1 MSKKLCIEARP
12 FSVFNATQMQRLTYN
27 TALEVF
33 DCRGKTV
40 DDPAFMKRLQEAEI
54 VISGNDLH
62 FTAGLFGRLPKLK
75 LVAKLGVGLDMIDVP
90 AATTHGVM
98 ICNTPGANDVAV
110 AEHTFALLLGHLRQ
124 VLRCDQGMREGMWEQ
139 TAIIGH
145 EICGKTLGIV
155 GLGAIGRCVATR
167 ALGFETKVVAHDPYW
182 PADFAAKR
190 GIERLSLENLFAMS
204 DFVCIHCP
212 LTPETR
218 NLIGA
223 KELRLMKST
232 ALLVNMA
239 RGGIV
244 NDDELVVALQER
256 RIAGAILD
264 AFAVEPPNSL
274 PFAAMPNVLLSPH
287 VGAFTVDAVEKMAKG
302 VVDQVFEYLD
312 GKTPKNLRN
321 PDYANNRL

>member
-1 MSKKLCIEARP
+1 MKKKLCIEARP
-12 FSVFNATQMQRLTYN
+12 FSVSNATQMQRLTYN

-40 DDPAFMKRLQEAEI
+40 DDPAFMTRLREAEI

-62 FTAGLFGRLPKLK
+62 FTANLFELLPNLK
-75 LVAKLGVGLDMIDVP
+75 LVAKFGVGLDMIDIP
-90 AATTHGVM
+90 AATALGVM

-124 VLRCDQGMREGMWEQ
+124 VPRCDQGMRQGLWEQ
-139 TAIIGH
+139 TAIMGH

-155 GLGAIGRCVATR
+155 GLGAVGRCVATR
-167 ALGFETKVVAHDPYW
+167 ALGFEAKVVAYDPYW

-190 GIERLSLENLFAMS
+190 EIERLSLEDLLTRS

-212 LTPETR
+212 LMPETR
-218 NLIGA
+218 NLIDA

-244 NDDELVVALQER
+244 NDGELLLALQEK

-264 AFAVEPPNSL
+264 AFTVEPPNNLS
-274 PFAAMPNVLLSPH
+274 FATMPNVLLSPH
-287 VGAFTVDAVEKMAKG
+287 VGALTVDAMEKMAKG

-312 GKTPKNLRN
+312 GKAPKNLRN
-321 PDYANNRL
+321 PDDRGNKR